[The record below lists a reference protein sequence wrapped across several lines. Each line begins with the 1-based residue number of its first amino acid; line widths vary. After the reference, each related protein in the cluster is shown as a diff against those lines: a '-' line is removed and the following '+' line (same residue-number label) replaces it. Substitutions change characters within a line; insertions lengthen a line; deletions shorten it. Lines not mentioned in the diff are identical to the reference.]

1 MRLFIKNMVC
11 ARCKWAVRKTLQE
24 QGFTPLS
31 VELGEAEIAETPDAA
46 ELDILRTG
54 LAEWGFVLLDDHR
67 AQTVEQIKSFVINEI
82 HYADT
87 AVPAL
92 ENLSDR
98 LAATMGRDYG
108 SLSRLFSEVEDMTI
122 EQFVIRQR
130 IERVK
135 ELLVYGEQTLSE
147 IAWLLG
153 YSSVA
158 HLSRQFK
165 QITGFTSSH
174 YRALKQE
181 KRKALDEI

>member
-1 MRLFIKNMVC
+1 MVLFIKNMVC
-11 ARCKWAVRKTLQE
+11 ARCKWAVKKTLQD

-31 VELGEAEIAETPDAA
+31 VELGEVEIAETPDSIEQSA
-46 ELDILRTG
+46 LRMA

-67 AQTVEQIKSFVINEI
+67 AQTVEQIKSFVVNEI
-82 HYADT
+82 HYT
-87 AVPAL
+87 ESSHPPK

-98 LAATMGRDYG
+98 LSKALGRDYI
-108 SLSRLFSEVEDMTI
+108 SLSRLFSEVEDLTI

-135 ELLVYGEQTLSE
+135 ELLVYGENTLSE
-147 IAWLLG
+147 IAWILG

-165 QITGFTSSH
+165 QVTGFTPSH
-174 YRALKQE
+174 YRVVKDE
-181 KRKALDEI
+181 KRKALDKI